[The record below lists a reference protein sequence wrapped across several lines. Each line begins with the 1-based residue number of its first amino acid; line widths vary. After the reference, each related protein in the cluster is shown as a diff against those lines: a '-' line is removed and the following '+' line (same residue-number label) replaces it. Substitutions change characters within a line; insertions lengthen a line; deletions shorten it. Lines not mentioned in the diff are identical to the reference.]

1 MAISRWWMVCAV
13 CSAARLSTPAP
24 PEPLPHLYASA
35 NQLLNFF
42 GAMISHLGLHGIQIQ
57 NFGGVSDLANFLET
71 LAATAE
77 FRDKAEDLGIIRD
90 AERRP
95 AQSAFQSVQG
105 SLCRASLPVPKL
117 MIQHF
122 GVSPAVSVFILPD
135 NESDGM
141 LETLLCQ
148 TFGDTPVDYCIE
160 SFFECVSAET
170 GEGLHRPDKARAHAF
185 IATRRDPHVSV
196 GVAAQR
202 SYWDL
207 DHVVFDGVRNF
218 LRSL

>member
-1 MAISRWWMVCAV
+1 MVDPVDVEA
-13 CSAARLSTPAP
+13 TK
-24 PEPLPHLYASA
+24 
-35 NQLLNFF
+35 QLLVEGNDQVNFF
-42 GAMISHLGLHGIQIQ
+42 GAMISHLGLHGIQVQ

-77 FRDKAEDLGIIRD
+77 FGEKVENLGIIRD

-105 SLCRASLPVPKL
+105 SLCRAGLPVPKL

-122 GVSPAVSVFILPD
+122 GISPTVSVFILPD

-148 TFGDTPVDYCIE
+148 TFEDTPIDYCIE

-170 GEGLHRPDKARAHAF
+170 GEGHHRPDKARAHAF

-202 SYWDL
+202 SYWDF
-207 DHVVFDGVRNF
+207 DHAVFDGVRDF